1 MSILNSRVFQSF
13 RNYPFAHEYMN
24 KRRLSTPAFS
34 TYKDQDLYMSRLSGL
49 RAVIITLISM
59 YSYAKGVIAVLLG
72 SVVKQ

>member
-1 MSILNSRVFQSF
+1 
-13 RNYPFAHEYMN
+13 MN